1 MLYYK
6 YKLTDKLSEKR
17 RLYKAHGSSNNIVL
31 NDDNTSAK
39 EKLNNEVVIDKLSF
53 SKLEEENKSLKK
65 KIDEMN
71 NSIKNKDKSK
81 EESDND
87 LKNKNSILLQEKK
100 DLNLIISVI
109 FKLIQNLRKEEFSS
123 IEKTE
128 TIAKEVE
135 KLNKDLIKKDEQIKK
150 YAEENENVRRYN
162 EVLRNELTQ
171 LKGDL
176 EKKENQLS
184 ITFQKLTDI
193 EREKLVS

>member
-1 MLYYK
+1 
-6 YKLTDKLSEKR
+6 
-17 RLYKAHGSSNNIVL
+17 
-31 NDDNTSAK
+31 
-39 EKLNNEVVIDKLSF
+39 
-53 SKLEEENKSLKK
+53 
-65 KIDEMN
+65 MN

-193 EREKLVS
+193 EREKLVKS

>member
-1 MLYYK
+1 
-6 YKLTDKLSEKR
+6 
-17 RLYKAHGSSNNIVL
+17 
-31 NDDNTSAK
+31 
-39 EKLNNEVVIDKLSF
+39 
-53 SKLEEENKSLKK
+53 
-65 KIDEMN
+65 MN

-193 EREKLVS
+193 DREKLVKS